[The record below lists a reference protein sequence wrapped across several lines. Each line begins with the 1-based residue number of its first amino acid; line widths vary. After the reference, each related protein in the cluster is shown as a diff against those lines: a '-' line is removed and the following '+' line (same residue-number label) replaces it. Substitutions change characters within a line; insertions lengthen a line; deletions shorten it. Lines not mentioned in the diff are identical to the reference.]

1 MRIEKLV
8 NKYPAYQ
15 TYALMRFNGKQGKPK
30 PHGRVAY
37 VIITG
42 PSSYIDLS
50 VMPRSSSAR

>member
-42 PSSYIDLS
+42 QSSYIALY
-50 VMPRSSSAR
+50 VMLHCFSAR